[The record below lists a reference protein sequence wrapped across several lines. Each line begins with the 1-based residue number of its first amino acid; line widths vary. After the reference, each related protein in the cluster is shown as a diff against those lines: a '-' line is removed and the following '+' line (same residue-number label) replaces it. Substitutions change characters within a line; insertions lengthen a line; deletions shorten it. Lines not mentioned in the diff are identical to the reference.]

1 MFNWYQIIMI
11 SHYLNLPSPILL
23 MSSMWFII
31 LQNKMHRIQQLE
43 CPRSLLIRLVFIRL
57 NKDGHSFYVQFT
69 NRVTLD
75 DVTNRNI
82 FRVALLALCA
92 VHRSPLNSPHNG
104 QWRGALMFSLI
115 CAWIN
120 GWVNNREAGDLRRHR
135 AHYDVS
141 ALDWFYRLY
150 STTLVPYSIMR
161 NNAPIS
167 ASVF

>member
-1 MFNWYQIIMI
+1 MFNWYQIIMT

-115 CAWIN
+115 CAWIKRLSKQSW
-120 GWVNNREAGDLRRHR
+120 GW
-135 AHYDVS
+135 
-141 ALDWFYRLY
+141 WFETPSCSLWRL
-150 STTLVPYSIMR
+150 SVRLVLQT
-161 NNAPIS
+161 
-167 ASVF
+167 V